1 MGKSLTRLLA
11 VLVVLLLGYHAWS
24 WFSPE
29 QSGPPGMIERDT
41 PKAAVAVEVAPVE
54 RADIRDRRHYS
65 GTLYAAA
72 QFEVA
77 PRVAGQLESLLVDIG
92 DRVEKGQLI
101 ARLDNDEYQQQVQEA
116 QSAVA
121 VAEATLAEA
130 RSSLDARHKE
140 LERTRQL
147 REQKIASEA
156 ELDSVQAEAIAQ
168 RARVSLAEAQ
178 VSQAEAALRAAQV
191 RLSYTTINANWENG
205 DQQRVVGE
213 RFVDEG
219 TTVSANTPI
228 VSVLDI
234 SKLVGAIYVT
244 ERDYPQLSVGQPVT
258 VIAEAYPDRR
268 FDGMVKRIAPLFR
281 EASRQARVEVTI
293 PNPELLLKPGMFI
306 SAGVELENKSGATVV
321 PYDALV
327 KRNDEQGVFLIDR
340 DNNQARFVA
349 VETGISE
356 DERVEIVEPALS
368 GEVAV
373 LGQHLLED
381 GGAIVISDENKGT
394 TPVTVPGA

>member
-11 VLVVLLLGYHAWS
+11 LLVVLLLGYHAWS
-24 WFSPE
+24 WLSPQ
-29 QSGPPGMIERDT
+29 QSGPPGVIKSGA

-54 RADIRDRRHYS
+54 QADIRNRRHYS
-65 GTLYAAA
+65 GTLYATA

-77 PRVAGQLESLLVDIG
+77 PRVGGRLESLLVDIG
-92 DRVEKGQLI
+92 DRVDKGQLI

-116 QSAVA
+116 ESAVA

-130 RSSLDARHKE
+130 RSSLNARQKE

-168 RARVSLAEAQ
+168 RARISLAEAQ

-191 RLSYTTINANWENG
+191 RLSYTTIDANWENG

-219 TTVSANTPI
+219 TTISANTPI

-234 SKLVGAIYVT
+234 SELVGAIYVT
-244 ERDYPQLSVGQPVT
+244 ERDYPLLSVGQSVSI
-258 VIAEAYPDRR
+258 VAEAYPDRQ
-268 FDGMVKRIAPLFR
+268 FDGTVKRIAPLFR

-293 PNPELLLKPGMFI
+293 PNPGLLLKPGMFI
-306 SAGVELENKSGATVV
+306 SAGVELEDKSGATVV

-327 KRNDEQGVFLIDR
+327 KRNDAQGVFLIDR

-356 DERVEIVEPALS
+356 GERVEIVEPALS
-368 GEVAV
+368 GDVV
-373 LGQHLLED
+373 VMGQHLLED
-381 GGAIVISDENKGT
+381 GSTIVITDKSEST

>member
-1 MGKSLTRLLA
+1 MTRLLA

-24 WFSPE
+24 WLATE
-29 QSGPPGMIERDT
+29 QSGPPGVIKPGT
-41 PKAAVAVEVAPVE
+41 PKAAVAVEVAPVKQ
-54 RADIRDRRHYS
+54 ADISDRRHYS
-65 GTLYAAA
+65 GSLHAAA
-72 QFEVA
+72 EFEVA

-101 ARLDNDEYQQQVQEA
+101 ARLDDAEHQQQVQEA
-116 QSAVA
+116 ESAVA
-121 VAEATLAEA
+121 VAKATLAEA
-130 RSSLDARHKE
+130 RSSLEARQKE
-140 LERTRQL
+140 LARTRQL

-178 VSQAEAALRAAQV
+178 VGQAEAALRTAQV
-191 RLSYTTINANWENG
+191 RLSYTNINANWENG
-205 DQQRVVGE
+205 DRQRVVGE

-219 TTVSANTPI
+219 TTISANTPI

-234 SKLVGAIYVT
+234 SELVGAIYVT
-244 ERDYPQLSVGQPVT
+244 ERDYPRLSIGQPVT
-258 VIAEAYPDRR
+258 IVAEAYPDRQ
-268 FDGMVKRIAPLFR
+268 FEGTVKRIAPLFR

-293 PNPELLLKPGMFI
+293 PNPDLLLKPGMFI
-306 SAGVELENKSGATVV
+306 SAGVELEDKSGATVV

-327 KRNDEQGVFLIDR
+327 KRDDRQGVFLIDR

-356 DERVEIVEPALS
+356 GEHVEIVKHSLS
-368 GEVAV
+368 GEVVV

-381 GGAIVISDENKGT
+381 GSAIVISDTSENA
-394 TPVTVPGA
+394 TPIAVPGA